1 MEQTFEQKIN
11 ELEGILKAF
20 ENKDLELDRSLELY
34 EKGIR
39 LIRECTK
46 ALEDAQKKVE
56 EINVDYV
63 SGDVKLELTDGKN
76 VSIKETSKKEPE
88 R

>member
-1 MEQTFEQKIN
+1 MEQTFEQKIG
-11 ELEGILKAF
+11 ELEEILKAF

-46 ALEDAQKKVE
+46 ALEEAQKKVE
-56 EINVDYV
+56 EINAR
-63 SGDVKLELTDGKN
+63 E
-76 VSIKETSKKEPE
+76 
-88 R
+88 

>member
-1 MEQTFEQKIN
+1 MEQTFEQKIG
-11 ELEGILKAF
+11 ELEEILKAF

-46 ALEDAQKKVE
+46 ALEKAQKKVE
-56 EINVDYV
+56 EINA
-63 SGDVKLELTDGKN
+63 
-76 VSIKETSKKEPE
+76 
-88 R
+88 RA

>member
-1 MEQTFEQKIN
+1 MEQTFEQKRS
-11 ELEGILKAF
+11 ELEEILKAF

-46 ALEDAQKKVE
+46 ALEEAQKKVE
-56 EINVDYV
+56 EINAR
-63 SGDVKLELTDGKN
+63 E
-76 VSIKETSKKEPE
+76 
-88 R
+88 